1 MTTNEI
7 LDTALTLIAVLAL
20 VSPVVYLLERT
31 HRRASLDAG
40 GRLAGYPDPTDADA
54 RRTRAELRA
63 RSAEERPARHTE
75 TAPVPKLRGRRHV
88 WVSVPR

>member
-31 HRRASLDAG
+31 HRRASLDGG

-54 RRTRAELRA
+54 RRTGEDALLLEARWPDPAPTRNHSREL
-63 RSAEERPARHTE
+63 
-75 TAPVPKLRGRRHV
+75 G
-88 WVSVPR
+88 VS